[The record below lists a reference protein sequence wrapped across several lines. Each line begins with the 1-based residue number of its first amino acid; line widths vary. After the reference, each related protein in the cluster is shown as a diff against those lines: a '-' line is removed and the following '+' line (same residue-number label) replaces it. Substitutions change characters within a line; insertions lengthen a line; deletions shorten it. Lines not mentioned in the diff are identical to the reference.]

1 MSSPPTSLS
10 ITSLNRLS
18 SSSSA
23 VTISLDH
30 VSPSVHAFGHL
41 PPSSSTAVSL
51 GHLSPFLLHPPPL
64 IQSKEK
70 RCLAD
75 VDCSDVGKVSIEWL
89 ACEKTKLV
97 GTFPPKKRGWTG
109 YVEKDIAGSSSDG
122 AENTV
127 VVAAGIAL
135 ISIAAASSI
144 LLQVGKN
151 AQQKIFQYP
160 LLYIIV

>member
-30 VSPSVHAFGHL
+30 VSPSVHAFGRL
-41 PPSSSTAVSL
+41 PPSSSTAISL

-70 RCLAD
+70 K
-75 VDCSDVGKVSIEWL
+75 VGKVSIEWL

-97 GTFPPKKRGWTG
+97 GTFPPKKRSWTG